1 MVFLETC
8 DSSRPDPTYSRI
20 KELRVPVDGPSPGGG
35 DEVES
40 SLQLLSRARLGDRIA
55 LERLCAIHLPRM
67 SRWASG
73 RLPRWARDLL
83 NTDDLVQEALLNSV
97 RNLDHFE
104 PRGDDALQGY
114 LRQAVFN
121 RIQDEI
127 RRVQRRPMRTELD
140 ETEAS
145 PEPSPLEEAVG
156 RDTLARYEAALQRL
170 RTEDREA
177 IVARVELGHSYR
189 QVATSLGKPS
199 EEAAQMAVSR
209 ALVRLAKEMGHER

>member
-1 MVFLETC
+1 
-8 DSSRPDPTYSRI
+8 
-20 KELRVPVDGPSPGGG
+20 
-35 DEVES
+35 
-40 SLQLLSRARLGDRIA
+40 
-55 LERLCAIHLPRM
+55 M

-83 NTDDLVQEALLNSV
+83 NTDDLVQDAMLNSI

-104 PRGDDALQGY
+104 PRGDGALQAY

-121 RIQDEI
+121 RIQDEV

-156 RDTLARYEAALQRL
+156 RDTLALYEAALQRL
-170 RTEDREA
+170 RAEDREA
-177 IVARVELGHSYR
+177 IVARVELGQSYR
-189 QVATSLGKPS
+189 QVAVSLGKAS

-209 ALVRLAKEMGHER
+209 ALVRLAKEMGHGR

>member
-1 MVFLETC
+1 MLFLETPFLV
-8 DSSRPDPTYSRI
+8 SRATYTQP
-20 KELRVPVDGPSPGGG
+20 KEWRLPEHGASPVGGE
-35 DEVES
+35 EVES
-40 SLQLLSRARLGDRIA
+40 SLQLLARARLGDRVA

-83 NTDDLVQEALLNSV
+83 NTDDLVQEALLSSM

-104 PRGDDALQGY
+104 PRGDGALQAY

-121 RIQDEI
+121 RIQDET
-127 RRVQRRPMRTELD
+127 RRVQRRPRHSELE
-140 ETEAS
+140 ETEVS

-170 RTEDREA
+170 RPEDREA

-189 QVATSLGKPS
+189 QVAAALGKPS